1 MSCKSNDKDFT
12 ENTEWGSHFRKIILK
27 YRTKG
32 NLPAKE
38 EILFPYI
45 PFPYTRQWGGG
56 GGGEGNVSCHVL
68 CCFSINSASYVNV
81 PAHMSVE
88 WYRSVGVGWGG

>member
-56 GGGEGNVSCHVL
+56 GG
-68 CCFSINSASYVNV
+68 
-81 PAHMSVE
+81 
-88 WYRSVGVGWGG
+88 

>member
-1 MSCKSNDKDFT
+1 MSCKSNDKDFK

-32 NLPAKE
+32 NVPAKE

-45 PFPYTRQWGGG
+45 PLPYTRQWGGG
-56 GGGEGNVSCHVL
+56 GGVREMYHVMFFAVFPSTL
-68 CCFSINSASYVNV
+68 QA
-81 PAHMSVE
+81 M
-88 WYRSVGVGWGG
+88 